1 MPLSTIIALDYFNY
15 LCIFFQVT
23 EKLCERAVVRES
35 RKDAFMNL
43 ANRVEE
49 FSLRLLD
56 FLNLKMG
63 LRIMFF
69 DNSET
74 DVLMDTA
81 IKLKMK
87 KVILQDSFAK

>member
-1 MPLSTIIALDYFNY
+1 
-15 LCIFFQVT
+15 
-23 EKLCERAVVRES
+23 VRES

-87 KVILQDSFAK
+87 KVIL

>member
-1 MPLSTIIALDYFNY
+1 M
-15 LCIFFQVT
+15 FFQVT

-74 DVLMDTA
+74 DVLMETA